1 MNDDYSIEYANFIE
15 KLSEDSFNRLVVEF
29 EKEYWG
35 TNDVSLTNGPY
46 DGGNDVVVVINKK
59 QLKNTI
65 QITVQKEYN
74 NKLQKDLDKAIVNS
88 SRFGYGTVLDF
99 FISVKISP
107 KKKNELKRNAMRD
120 KGISLNIYDA
130 NFFAGEAENYPSIR
144 ETLAFIHKQM
154 FPNLD
159 VAIDNGT
166 KVLYDTLSL
175 SKKVNSLKTNF
186 VQSLIL
192 SFLYKNPSS
201 TIKQMFDSLK
211 SVFYNNLKYDWF
223 GNVVGKL
230 KIQDLV
236 SDIGN
241 FNPKQYVLTDHYM
254 KEISGIVLKS
264 QIAEQ
269 QLCED
274 ITKVLSCYNIKEYLD
289 EIIERLYALYDENY
303 KLDETEFLKTERDN
317 KLKASYQSFIKLLEN
332 IGIDH
337 TESSNVADKLLDIC
351 SNNNYINKVSVS
363 KMFLTLFKSH
373 KLEAYL
379 SDNPRDVFFDTQ
391 VLLRIICSKSNIEKF
406 ENDSY
411 NDINSLFKSIDQS
424 SVPVNMFT
432 TYGYVSETAGHIIE
446 AIRLERFLDLPYIKS
461 MGRSKNVIFNLFLE
475 FRNNDSNLKFSD
487 FIKEYFEIDI
497 NSIRYNDSNSLMAK
511 LCRTLKNRFEL
522 LGITVLPVPKFP
534 NYEKYKK
541 EYEMIYSYISDED
554 KVYKSPT
561 ALYNDLKTILL
572 LSKDY
577 KPKIDCDFKE
587 PFLITWD
594 QSFYRIRKEM
604 NEHFSELGEWY
615 IYTPLKFVNTLSVL
629 NFKIDAKAIN
639 YNIVSIAEDRFNLS
653 NENISFM
660 DLLNSFYPDK
670 DISGWTLAGRL
681 SKMRQDLIDE
691 QSDDTLNDATLP
703 IDVFLMNIFQYY
715 NDPNNSRSYNDL
727 VKLFIN
733 NDFADDIVSII
744 SENMDVKFDTR
755 IISKFDALM
764 DKIVK
769 IDDDRINLN

>member
-46 DGGNDVVVVINKK
+46 DGGNDVVVVIDKK

-130 NFFAGEAENYPSIR
+130 NFFAVEAENYPSIR

-154 FPNLD
+154 FPNID

-303 KLDETEFLKTERDN
+303 KLDETEFLKTDRDN

-337 TESSNVADKLLDIC
+337 TESSDVADKLLDIC

-446 AIRLERFLDLPYIKS
+446 AIRLERFLDLPYIKN

-475 FRNNDSNLKFSD
+475 FRNN
-487 FIKEYFEIDI
+487 
-497 NSIRYNDSNSLMAK
+497 
-511 LCRTLKNRFEL
+511 
-522 LGITVLPVPKFP
+522 G
-534 NYEKYKK
+534 NYSAN
-541 EYEMIYSYISDED
+541 M
-554 KVYKSPT
+554 
-561 ALYNDLKTILL
+561 
-572 LSKDY
+572 
-577 KPKIDCDFKE
+577 
-587 PFLITWD
+587 
-594 QSFYRIRKEM
+594 YR
-604 NEHFSELGEWY
+604 
-615 IYTPLKFVNTLSVL
+615 
-629 NFKIDAKAIN
+629 
-639 YNIVSIAEDRFNLS
+639 
-653 NENISFM
+653 
-660 DLLNSFYPDK
+660 
-670 DISGWTLAGRL
+670 
-681 SKMRQDLIDE
+681 
-691 QSDDTLNDATLP
+691 
-703 IDVFLMNIFQYY
+703 
-715 NDPNNSRSYNDL
+715 
-727 VKLFIN
+727 
-733 NDFADDIVSII
+733 
-744 SENMDVKFDTR
+744 
-755 IISKFDALM
+755 
-764 DKIVK
+764 
-769 IDDDRINLN
+769 